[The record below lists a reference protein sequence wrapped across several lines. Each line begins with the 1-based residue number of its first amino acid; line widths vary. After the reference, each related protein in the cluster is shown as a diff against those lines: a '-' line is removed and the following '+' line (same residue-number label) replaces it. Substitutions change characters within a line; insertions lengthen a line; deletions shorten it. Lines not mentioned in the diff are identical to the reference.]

1 MGNSKADGT
10 TWRIRSRYSDFRK
23 LCGTIDK
30 ADRESR
36 PSFSE
41 YLCQEDK
48 NKLYT
53 FWMKTSKLFPIQHF
67 RSCQGDRLERR
78 REMLELWLPTVLE
91 FMCEWCR
98 CSKAPPGAEALT
110 TFLVCH
116 EHIHPFVP
124 LPGLETTPQVD
135 SHSSTAHLEQQRPAE
150 VSMPTLSA
158 SAPPL
163 MPSFSAS
170 AHGLRQD

>member
-1 MGNSKADGT
+1 MTRGIS
-10 TWRIRSRYSDFRK
+10 
-23 LCGTIDK
+23 
-30 ADRESR
+30 
-36 PSFSE
+36 SE
-41 YLCQEDK
+41 KWENASLCQEDK
-48 NKLYT
+48 NKLRPLYLKI
-53 FWMKTSKLFPIQHF
+53 FKLFPRQHF

-98 CSKAPPGAEALT
+98 CSKAPEGAEALK
-110 TFLVCH
+110 TFLACH

-135 SHSSTAHLEQQRPAE
+135 SHSSTADLEQQRPAE
-150 VSMPTLSA
+150 ALMPTLSP

-170 AHGLRQD
+170 AHGLRRD